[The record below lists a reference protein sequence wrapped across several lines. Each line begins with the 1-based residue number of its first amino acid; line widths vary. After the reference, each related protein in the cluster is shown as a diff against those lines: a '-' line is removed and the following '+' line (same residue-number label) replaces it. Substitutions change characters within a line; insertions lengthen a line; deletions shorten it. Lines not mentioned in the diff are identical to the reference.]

1 MKLGNLC
8 FGTTLAAFH
17 SIFLRPWCLKPR
29 TSRSCSRAAM
39 KGTVKMCEVGAEMP
53 AVFRDLFTHKYI
65 TSNNIEQNQIKCSM
79 IQTTLL

>member
-1 MKLGNLC
+1 
-8 FGTTLAAFH
+8 
-17 SIFLRPWCLKPR
+17 
-29 TSRSCSRAAM
+29 M

-79 IQTTLL
+79 IQTQDHIVVENDQKAQIFDKPQPHKS

>member
-1 MKLGNLC
+1 
-8 FGTTLAAFH
+8 
-17 SIFLRPWCLKPR
+17 
-29 TSRSCSRAAM
+29 M